1 MMTNPKLRQEIAE
14 GPALANEPYTFDVC
28 AEKLKVGV
36 LTFSSS
42 TECSFSYDEN
52 WTRCGFDIS
61 PYIRVD
67 GPIEDRDVTRFIR
80 NLLPEG
86 TGLRC
91 LISTFN
97 VSRLSILE
105 ILNHVQV
112 ESAGILHFEARE
124 SHSAP
129 SRELTNQML
138 FGRLDTFSN
147 VVIWDNCFRLN
158 VAGVQKKLNIHQK
171 NDGSFWLANKE
182 LPSTHII
189 KFAEEEHSTII
200 LNELLC
206 MRLAKAI
213 GLEVATVE
221 LLRVFD
227 SHGKAKHSAIS
238 IERFDREALSNGT
251 VHKRHIIDACQALN
265 LPPEHKYEQIFGRH
279 PDVAHCRDGARLKAL
294 FAFARQQNFS
304 HQNVMQMLSW
314 VVFNLIVGNSD
325 AHGKNISFFI
335 DTTGI
340 SLAPFYDIVSIVFEA
355 RRIKNLDTDL
365 AMAIGDEFD
374 SDSITAFHLLSFAE
388 EVNVT
393 PAQLQTVVEKVALDC
408 KRFATPVLFKNES
421 MSKAELENL
430 DQLIQL
436 INQRADYFLIQTSLF
451 EEVKK
456 ALL

>member
-1 MMTNPKLRQEIAE
+1 MTNPKLKQVIIERQ
-14 GPALANEPYTFDVC
+14 ALANEPYRFDVY
-28 AEKLKVGV
+28 AEKQKVGV

-42 TECSFSYDEN
+42 SECSFSYDEN
-52 WTRCGFDIS
+52 WIRCGFDIS
-61 PYIRVD
+61 PDIRVD
-67 GPIEDRDVTRFIR
+67 GPIEDRDVNRFIR

-91 LISTFN
+91 LINTFN

-112 ESAGILHFEARE
+112 ESAGILHFEGRE
-124 SHSAP
+124 IHPVP
-129 SRELTNQML
+129 SRQVTNQKL
-138 FGRLDTFSN
+138 CGRLDTFSN
-147 VVIWDNCFRLN
+147 VVIWGNQFRLN
-158 VAGVQKKLNIHQK
+158 VAGVQQKLNVHHK
-171 NDGSFWLANKE
+171 GDGSFWLANKE
-182 LPSTHII
+182 FPSTHII

-221 LLRVFD
+221 LLRFFD
-227 SHGKAKHSAIS
+227 SHGKSKHSAIL
-238 IERFDREALSNGT
+238 IERFDREALSNGN
-251 VHKRHIIDACQALN
+251 VHKFHIIDACQALN

-279 PDVAHCRDGARLKAL
+279 PDVAHCRDGASLKAL
-294 FAFARQQNFS
+294 FAFAREQNFS

-314 VVFNLIVGNSD
+314 VLFNLIVGNSD

-340 SLAPFYDIVSIVFEA
+340 SLAPFYDILSIVFEA

-374 SDSITAFHLLSFAE
+374 SGSITAFHLLSFAE

-393 PAQLQTVVEKVALDC
+393 PTQLQRAVEQVALDC
-408 KRFATPVLFKNES
+408 KLFATSELCSDEL

-430 DQLIQL
+430 AQLILL
-436 INQRADYFLIQTSLF
+436 INERADHFLRQTSLF
-451 EEVKK
+451 DEVQK

>member
-1 MMTNPKLRQEIAE
+1 MS
-14 GPALANEPYTFDVC
+14 VC
-28 AEKLKVGV
+28 
-36 LTFSSS
+36 
-42 TECSFSYDEN
+42 
-52 WTRCGFDIS
+52 
-61 PYIRVD
+61 
-67 GPIEDRDVTRFIR
+67 IEDSDVNRFIR

-91 LISTFN
+91 LINTFN

-124 SHSAP
+124 IHSVP
-129 SRELTNQML
+129 SRQLTKQML
-138 FGRLDTFSN
+138 CRRLDTFSN
-147 VVIWDNCFRLN
+147 VVIWGNQFRLN
-158 VAGVQKKLNIHQK
+158 VAGVQKKLNVHQK
-171 NDGSFWLANKE
+171 SDGSFWLANKE
-182 LPSTHII
+182 FPSTHII

-227 SHGKAKHSAIS
+227 LHGKAKHCAIS
-238 IERFDREALSNGT
+238 IERFDREALSKGT

-279 PDVAHCRDGARLKAL
+279 PDVAHCRDGASLKVL

-304 HQNVMQMLSW
+304 HQNVIQILSW

-340 SLAPFYDIVSIVFEA
+340 SLAPFYDILSIVFEA

-374 SDSITAFHLLSFAE
+374 SGSITAFHLLSFSE
-388 EVNVT
+388 EVEVT
-393 PAQLQTVVEKVALDC
+393 PMQLKTVVEEVALNC
-408 KRFATPVLFKNES
+408 KRFATPVLCTDES

-430 DQLIQL
+430 AQLILL
-436 INQRADYFLIQTSLF
+436 INERADHFLRQTTLF
-451 EEVKK
+451 DEVQK

>member
-1 MMTNPKLRQEIAE
+1 MTNPKLRQEIID
-14 GPALANEPYTFDVC
+14 GQALANKPYTFDVC

-42 TECSFSYDEN
+42 TECSFSYDEY
-52 WTRCGFDIS
+52 WIRCGFDIS
-61 PYIRVD
+61 PYIRID
-67 GPIEDRDVTRFIR
+67 GGIEDSDVNRFIR

-91 LISTFN
+91 LINTFN

-124 SHSAP
+124 IHSVP
-129 SRELTNQML
+129 SRQLTKQML
-138 FGRLDTFSN
+138 CRRLDTFSN
-147 VVIWDNCFRLN
+147 VVIWGNQFRLN
-158 VAGVQKKLNIHQK
+158 VAGVQKKLNVHQK
-171 NDGSFWLANKE
+171 SDGSFWLANKE
-182 LPSTHII
+182 FPSTHII

-227 SHGKAKHSAIS
+227 LHGKAKHCAIS
-238 IERFDREALSNGT
+238 IERFDREALSKGT

-279 PDVAHCRDGARLKAL
+279 PDVAHCRDGASLKVL

-304 HQNVMQMLSW
+304 HQNVIQILSW

-340 SLAPFYDIVSIVFEA
+340 SLAPFYDILSIVFEA

-374 SDSITAFHLLSFAE
+374 SGSITAFHLLSFSE
-388 EVNVT
+388 EVEVT
-393 PAQLQTVVEKVALDC
+393 PMQLKTVVEEVALNC
-408 KRFATPVLFKNES
+408 KRFATPVLCTDES

-430 DQLIQL
+430 AQLILL
-436 INQRADYFLIQTSLF
+436 INERADHFLRQTTLF
-451 EEVKK
+451 DEVQK